1 MTTRLA
7 IIGVGENPAGSTA
20 TAGRYD
26 KGDQTMTDT
35 AIPIVGP
42 KRRAAFYV
50 LAGLFSLLLIVFT
63 GVMIPILPSV
73 VTGWFNPN
81 QFGIHQLHEMNAGA
95 LNWLVLA
102 GMLVQLN
109 RPERK
114 IAALQMTNLV
124 VLVSIVVS
132 LVAGTF
138 FPPTLLFLLFT
149 AGAAWLHPRRE
160 EMLRL
165 GRLGNPELLAL
176 AALAAVPLAIYSA
189 GQISLQRGAAAG
201 DSHAAFAHYAGA
213 GVLAITILLV
223 ALLASFKT
231 TGWRIPARGAGFLA
245 IFFGLTSMVF
255 PGQASSVGMLWGSLS
270 ILWGIAFI
278 GAAEW
283 VRFKGQR
290 A

>member
-1 MTTRLA
+1 MT
-7 IIGVGENPAGSTA
+7 G
-20 TAGRYD
+20 
-26 KGDQTMTDT
+26 T
-35 AIPIVGP
+35 AIPVVGP
-42 KRRAAFYV
+42 KRSVAFYV

-63 GVMIPILPSV
+63 GVMIPILPGV
-73 VTGWFNPN
+73 ILGWFNPWL
-81 QFGIHQLHEMNAGA
+81 FGIHQLHEMNAGA

-102 GMLVQLN
+102 GMLLQLN

-138 FPPTLLFLLFT
+138 FPPIILFLLFT

-176 AALAAVPLAIYSA
+176 VALAAVPLTFYAA
-189 GQISLQRGAAAG
+189 DQLSLQRGAGAG
-201 DSHAAFAHYAGA
+201 DSHAEFGHYAGMGA
-213 GVLAITILLV
+213 LAITILLV
-223 ALLASFKT
+223 AMLASFKT
-231 TGWRIPARGAGFLA
+231 NGWRIPAWGAGFLA
-245 IFFGLTSMVF
+245 IFFGLTSGVF

-290 A
+290 G